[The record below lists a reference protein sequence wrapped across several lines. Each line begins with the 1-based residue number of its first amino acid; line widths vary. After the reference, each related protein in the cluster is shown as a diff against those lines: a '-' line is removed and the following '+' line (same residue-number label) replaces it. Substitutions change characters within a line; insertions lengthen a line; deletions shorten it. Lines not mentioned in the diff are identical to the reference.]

1 MVQNVMERNFDIV
14 CVLEPASVPRTPHWY
29 SSANGS
35 AAIFVRSRDISL
47 GCILKKT
54 GRNFLVFKYSR
65 YFIFSVYIAPRESN
79 ADFHNTLDELSN
91 AVRDLGGNCIIADD
105 FNAKS
110 TLWGSPHS
118 DWRSLALERWA
129 AELELRLINSDASP
143 TCVRFNGASVIDLT
157 WSSAGICN
165 LLSDW
170 RVLSDEVSLSDYR
183 YIVFRIGDAHDGRI
197 FRHAH
202 HMR

>member
-1 MVQNVMERNFDIV
+1 
-14 CVLEPASVPRTPHWY
+14 
-29 SSANGS
+29 
-35 AAIFVRSRDISL
+35 
-47 GCILKKT
+47 
-54 GRNFLVFKYSR
+54 VFKYSR

-170 RVLSDEVSLSDYR
+170 RVLSDEVSLSDHR

-202 HMR
+202 HMRWNTRSLDRELFGEIILWLLEGGFPVDSVEGLSLHDISR